1 MVVHFIRG
9 MAESPG
15 VCLLLG
21 IIGQEDGGIVL
32 RD

>member
-9 MAESPG
+9 MEASPG

-21 IIGQEDGGIVL
+21 VIGQEDGGIGL